1 MLGAE
6 LFQSSQY
13 RDLFKPVSQTLFP
26 MRLFF
31 CQEHRLKVYKQSL
44 ELILQDYYKVCQDV
58 PAPLYKLLTPHMDS
72 VLHYLLPG
80 VSTLNWSS
88 MNIDAYLHQV
98 HSANARLKDV
108 VDSVKQVV
116 SEGIEKKIEEI
127 RRVILFDKKLANS
140 RVWIVERFVEDE
152 CNAVSQ
158 QGNRLHE
165 MVKEV
170 ENALQVNQCLT

>member
-1 MLGAE
+1 
-6 LFQSSQY
+6 
-13 RDLFKPVSQTLFP
+13 
-26 MRLFF
+26 
-31 CQEHRLKVYKQSL
+31 
-44 ELILQDYYKVCQDV
+44 
-58 PAPLYKLLTPHMDS
+58 
-72 VLHYLLPG
+72 
-80 VSTLNWSS
+80 

-116 SEGIEKKIEEI
+116 SEGIEQKIEEI

-140 RVWIVERFVEDE
+140 RVWSVEKFVEDE

-170 ENALQVNQCLT
+170 ENALQVNECLT

>member
-1 MLGAE
+1 
-6 LFQSSQY
+6 
-13 RDLFKPVSQTLFP
+13 
-26 MRLFF
+26 
-31 CQEHRLKVYKQSL
+31 
-44 ELILQDYYKVCQDV
+44 
-58 PAPLYKLLTPHMDS
+58 
-72 VLHYLLPG
+72 
-80 VSTLNWSS
+80 

-140 RVWIVERFVEDE
+140 RVWSVERFVEDE

-170 ENALQVNQCLT
+170 ENALQVNECLT

>member
-1 MLGAE
+1 
-6 LFQSSQY
+6 
-13 RDLFKPVSQTLFP
+13 
-26 MRLFF
+26 
-31 CQEHRLKVYKQSL
+31 
-44 ELILQDYYKVCQDV
+44 
-58 PAPLYKLLTPHMDS
+58 
-72 VLHYLLPG
+72 
-80 VSTLNWSS
+80 

-116 SEGIEKKIEEI
+116 SEGIEQKIEEI

-140 RVWIVERFVEDE
+140 RVWSVERFVEDE

-165 MVKEV
+165 MAKEV
-170 ENALQVNQCLT
+170 ENALQVNECLT

>member
-1 MLGAE
+1 M
-6 LFQSSQY
+6 
-13 RDLFKPVSQTLFP
+13 
-26 MRLFF
+26 
-31 CQEHRLKVYKQSL
+31 
-44 ELILQDYYKVCQDV
+44 
-58 PAPLYKLLTPHMDS
+58 
-72 VLHYLLPG
+72 
-80 VSTLNWSS
+80 NWSS

-108 VDSVKQVV
+108 VDSVEQVV

-140 RVWIVERFVEDE
+140 RVWSVERFVEDE

-170 ENALQVNQCLT
+170 ENALQVSECLT

>member
-1 MLGAE
+1 
-6 LFQSSQY
+6 
-13 RDLFKPVSQTLFP
+13 
-26 MRLFF
+26 
-31 CQEHRLKVYKQSL
+31 
-44 ELILQDYYKVCQDV
+44 
-58 PAPLYKLLTPHMDS
+58 
-72 VLHYLLPG
+72 
-80 VSTLNWSS
+80 

-108 VDSVKQVV
+108 VDSVKQVA
-116 SEGIEKKIEEI
+116 SERIENKIEEI

-140 RVWIVERFVEDE
+140 RVWSVERFVEDE

-170 ENALQVNQCLT
+170 ENALQVNDCLT

>member
-1 MLGAE
+1 
-6 LFQSSQY
+6 
-13 RDLFKPVSQTLFP
+13 
-26 MRLFF
+26 
-31 CQEHRLKVYKQSL
+31 
-44 ELILQDYYKVCQDV
+44 
-58 PAPLYKLLTPHMDS
+58 
-72 VLHYLLPG
+72 
-80 VSTLNWSS
+80 

-116 SEGIEKKIEEI
+116 SEGIEKKMEEI

-140 RVWIVERFVEDE
+140 RVWSVERFVEDE

-158 QGNRLHE
+158 QGNQLHE

-170 ENALQVNQCLT
+170 ENALQVNECLT

>member
-1 MLGAE
+1 
-6 LFQSSQY
+6 
-13 RDLFKPVSQTLFP
+13 
-26 MRLFF
+26 
-31 CQEHRLKVYKQSL
+31 
-44 ELILQDYYKVCQDV
+44 
-58 PAPLYKLLTPHMDS
+58 
-72 VLHYLLPG
+72 
-80 VSTLNWSS
+80 

-140 RVWIVERFVEDE
+140 RVWSVERFVEDE

-158 QGNRLHE
+158 QRNRLHE

-170 ENALQVNQCLT
+170 ENALQVNECLT

>member
-1 MLGAE
+1 
-6 LFQSSQY
+6 
-13 RDLFKPVSQTLFP
+13 
-26 MRLFF
+26 
-31 CQEHRLKVYKQSL
+31 
-44 ELILQDYYKVCQDV
+44 
-58 PAPLYKLLTPHMDS
+58 
-72 VLHYLLPG
+72 
-80 VSTLNWSS
+80 

-116 SEGIEKKIEEI
+116 SEGIEQKIEEI

-140 RVWIVERFVEDE
+140 RVWSVERFVEDE

-170 ENALQVNQCLT
+170 ENALQVNECLT

>member
-1 MLGAE
+1 
-6 LFQSSQY
+6 
-13 RDLFKPVSQTLFP
+13 
-26 MRLFF
+26 
-31 CQEHRLKVYKQSL
+31 
-44 ELILQDYYKVCQDV
+44 
-58 PAPLYKLLTPHMDS
+58 
-72 VLHYLLPG
+72 
-80 VSTLNWSS
+80 

-116 SEGIEKKIEEI
+116 SDGIEKKIEEI

-140 RVWIVERFVEDE
+140 RVWSVERFVEDE

-170 ENALQVNQCLT
+170 ENALQVNECLT